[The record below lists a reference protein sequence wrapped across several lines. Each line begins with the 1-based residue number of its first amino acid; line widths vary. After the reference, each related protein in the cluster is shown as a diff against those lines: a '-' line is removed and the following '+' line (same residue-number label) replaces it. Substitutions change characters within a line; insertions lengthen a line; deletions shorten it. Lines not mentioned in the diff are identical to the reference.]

1 MTFRVQKTIADE
13 LLQDFLII
21 ALTFTMAIEEHYDL
35 SGLTAKTVE
44 SIGAYQT
51 AKTEQARLDAV
62 ESTTRLLRALENPA
76 DAVYKLFASV

>member
-1 MTFRVQKTIADE
+1 MTIQE
-13 LLQDFLII
+13 P
-21 ALTFTMAIEEHYDL
+21 YDL
-35 SGLTAKTVE
+35 SSLTTKTVE

-51 AKTEQARLDAV
+51 ANTGQARLDAI